1 MTNLRDD
8 FIFGAAT
15 AAYQTEG
22 ATHEDGR
29 TDSIWDTYCRIPGN
43 IDNGESGEYADDS
56 YHRWKE
62 DISLLKELGV
72 NAYRFSLSVPRI
84 IPTPDGRINQKGID
98 HYRLIIDA
106 LLEAGIKPYLTLYH
120 WDLPQYLEDRGGW
133 MNRDIPYI
141 LADYASAA
149 AQAFGDTVYC
159 WTTLNEPQCSALL
172 GYYNGVHAPGRMMG
186 AQALTAVH
194 HHNLAHGLMSQ
205 AIHAAIGSTARC
217 SVTLN
222 LHRYKGDPEACILLQ
237 AMDNELWLHPILR
250 GGYAQATLDASSPIF
265 DWSCIRD
272 GDAEIIRQPIDCLG
286 INWYTSDT
294 VAMKQH
300 KVPLDLMNSEG
311 FPACDNV
318 VFENVQGPKTDMG
331 WIIDPQSFTDLLVD
345 IHRNYPGIP
354 LVITENGAAV
364 SDEIS
369 ADGAT
374 HAIRVHDTARID
386 YLKQHFA
393 AVQHAMDA
401 GADIRG
407 YFVWSLLDNFE
418 WGCGYSKRFGL
429 VRVDYDT
436 FARIPKDSFH
446 WYASMIARHILID

>member
-1 MTNLRDD
+1 
-8 FIFGAAT
+8 
-15 AAYQTEG
+15 
-22 ATHEDGR
+22 
-29 TDSIWDTYCRIPGN
+29 
-43 IDNGESGEYADDS
+43 
-56 YHRWKE
+56 
-62 DISLLKELGV
+62 
-72 NAYRFSLSVPRI
+72 
-84 IPTPDGRINQKGID
+84 
-98 HYRLIIDA
+98 
-106 LLEAGIKPYLTLYH
+106 
-120 WDLPQYLEDRGGW
+120 
-133 MNRDIPYI
+133 
-141 LADYASAA
+141 
-149 AQAFGDTVYC
+149 
-159 WTTLNEPQCSALL
+159 
-172 GYYNGVHAPGRMMG
+172 
-186 AQALTAVH
+186 
-194 HHNLAHGLMSQ
+194 
-205 AIHAAIGSTARC
+205 
-217 SVTLN
+217 
-222 LHRYKGDPEACILLQ
+222 
-237 AMDNELWLHPILR
+237 
-250 GGYAQATLDASSPIF
+250 
-265 DWSCIRD
+265 
-272 GDAEIIRQPIDCLG
+272 
-286 INWYTSDT
+286 
-294 VAMKQH
+294 
-300 KVPLDLMNSEG
+300 
-311 FPACDNV
+311 
-318 VFENVQGPKTDMG
+318 MG